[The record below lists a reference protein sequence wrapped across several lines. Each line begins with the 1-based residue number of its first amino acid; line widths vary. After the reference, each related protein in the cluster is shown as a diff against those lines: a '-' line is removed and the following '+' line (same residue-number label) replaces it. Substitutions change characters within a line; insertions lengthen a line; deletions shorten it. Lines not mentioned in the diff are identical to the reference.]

1 MRDGYQRIARKPWRI
16 PIGFSMQI
24 TELKAE
30 GLKREFKVVLPAD
43 QIEEQV
49 NTKIAELTRTVRMP
63 GFRPGKVPAALLK
76 KKYGPS
82 VLGEVIEKMVGDSSN
97 RTMTDRGLRPATQ
110 PKIEITA
117 FDEGK
122 DLEYTMAVELMPEIG
137 PVDFS
142 TMELEQLVAAPS
154 DEDIQNSLQR
164 IADAQRSTKA
174 ISSKRKS
181 KKGDILVI
189 DFVGRV
195 DGEEFEGGKAEAYQ
209 LELGSNSFIPGF
221 EDQLSGAKAGEKV
234 MVNVSFPEEY
244 GAENLAGKAA
254 EFDVDVKEI
263 HQAVP
268 AEIDDELAKKVGLD
282 DLDALNKIL
291 REDHEREFKTISRMR
306 LKRTLLDALAK
317 EHTFEVPE
325 GMVDSEFEA
334 IWNQFEE
341 QRKSGDAAEDD
352 TDAGKSDDEMKA
364 EFRPIAERRVRLGL
378 LLVEVGRLNNL
389 EVSQD
394 DVNRAIAAEARR
406 YPGQEKAVFDYYQ
419 GSPEAMQAIRAPLM
433 EDKVVDF
440 ILEMAKITERKVS
453 IEELTKDPDEAN
465 EAAGEAAP
473 EAAAKPKPKKKA
485 APRKKAKK
493 EENAESKEA

>member
-1 MRDGYQRIARKPWRI
+1 
-16 PIGFSMQI
+16 MQI
-24 TELKAE
+24 TETKAE

-49 NTKIAELTRTVRMP
+49 NTKIAELTRTVRIP
-63 GFRPGKVPAALLK
+63 GFRPGKVPASLLK

-82 VLGEVIEKMVGDSSN
+82 VLGEVIEQMVGDSSN
-97 RTMTDRGLRPATQ
+97 RTVTDRGLRPATQ
-110 PKIEITA
+110 PKIEITS
-117 FDEGK
+117 FDEGT
-122 DLEYTMAVELMPEIG
+122 DLEYTMAFELMPEIG

-142 TMELEQLVAAPS
+142 TVALEQLVTEPS
-154 DEDIQNSLQR
+154 DEDIGKSLQR
-164 IADAQRSTKA
+164 IADSQRTSKA
-174 ISSKRKS
+174 IASKRKS

-195 DGEEFEGGKAEAYQ
+195 DGEEFDGGKAEAYE

-221 EDQLSGAKAGEKV
+221 EDQLVGAKAGEKV

-254 EFDVDVKEI
+254 EFEVDVQAI
-263 HQAVP
+263 HQPVP
-268 AEIDDELAKKVGLD
+268 AEVDDELAKKVGLD
-282 DLDALNKIL
+282 DLEALKKTL
-291 REDHEREFKTISRMR
+291 REDHEREFKQISRMR
-306 LKRTLLDALAK
+306 LKRTLLDALAE

-325 GMVDSEFEA
+325 GMVESEFEA

-341 QRKSGDAAEDD
+341 QRKSGKAPDD
-352 TDAGKSDDEMKA
+352 EADAGKSDDEMKA

-389 EVSQD
+389 EVGQD
-394 DVNRAIAAEARR
+394 EVNRAISAEARR
-406 YPGQEKAVFDYYQ
+406 YPGQEKAVFDYYRDT
-419 GSPEAMQAIRAPLM
+419 PEAMQAIRAPLM

-440 ILEMAKITERKVS
+440 ILEMANITEKKVS
-453 IEELTKDPDEAN
+453 IEELLKDPDEAE
-465 EAAGEAAP
+465 EAVAE
-473 EAAAKPKPKKKA
+473 AKPKPKKKA

-493 EENAESKEA
+493 EEDEAGKEE

>member
-1 MRDGYQRIARKPWRI
+1 MPSTCDGFQPIARKPWRF

-30 GLKREFKVVLPAD
+30 GLKREFKVVLPAE

-82 VLGEVIEKMVGDSSN
+82 VLGEVIEKMVGESSN
-97 RTMTDRGLRPATQ
+97 RTMTDRGLRAATQ

-117 FDEGK
+117 FDEGT

-164 IADAQRSTKA
+164 IADAQRTTKA

-189 DFVGRV
+189 DFVGRI
-195 DGEEFEGGKAEAYQ
+195 DGEEFDGGKADAYQ

-221 EDQLSGAKAGEKV
+221 EDQLSGAKAGDKV
-234 MVNVSFPEEY
+234 TVSVSFPEEY

-254 EFDVDVKEI
+254 EFEVDVKEI

-268 AEIDDELAKKVGLD
+268 AEIDDELAKKVGLE
-282 DLDALNKIL
+282 DLEGLNKVL

-341 QRKSGDAAEDD
+341 QRKSGNVPEDD
-352 TDAGKSDDEMKA
+352 ADKSDDEVKA
-364 EFRPIAERRVRLGL
+364 ELRPIAERRVRLGL

-394 DVNRAIAAEARR
+394 DINRAISTEARR
-406 YPGQEKAVFDYYQ
+406 YPGQEKAVFDYYR

-440 ILEMAKITERKVS
+440 ILEMANITEKKVS
-453 IEELTKDPDEAN
+453 IEELTKDPDEED
-465 EAAGEAAP
+465 EAAAEP
-473 EAAAKPKPKKKA
+473 AAKPKPKKKA

-493 EENAESKEA
+493 EENEDSEEA

>member
-1 MRDGYQRIARKPWRI
+1 
-16 PIGFSMQI
+16 MQI

-234 MVNVSFPEEY
+234 TVSVSFPEEY

-254 EFDVDVKEI
+254 EFEVDVKEI

-268 AEIDDELAKKVGLD
+268 AEIDDELAKKVGLE
-282 DLDALNKIL
+282 DLEGLNKVL

-341 QRKSGDAAEDD
+341 QRKSGNVPEDD
-352 TDAGKSDDEMKA
+352 ADKSDDEVKA
-364 EFRPIAERRVRLGL
+364 ELRPIAERRVRLGL

-394 DVNRAIAAEARR
+394 DINRAISTEARR
-406 YPGQEKAVFDYYQ
+406 YPGQEKAVFDYYR

-440 ILEMAKITERKVS
+440 ILEMANITEKKVS
-453 IEELTKDPDEAN
+453 IEELTKDPDEED
-465 EAAGEAAP
+465 EAAAEP
-473 EAAAKPKPKKKA
+473 AAKPKPKKKA

-493 EENAESKEA
+493 EENEDSEEA